1 MSTKPYFLWI
11 VQRQMCYH
19 YDMNNKFT
27 ISFVLI
33 IAVTVLLL
41 PDISKAA
48 IMPFGGRVT
57 LTQPCNNGLLLTV
70 QVPFRGPQQFMWNW
84 GQLPY
89 LMRVVP
95 HPGQLLLGMALSVP
109 VPCTLG
115 TVVKGAGMP
124 ILYHG
129 SSL

>member
-1 MSTKPYFLWI
+1 
-11 VQRQMCYH
+11 
-19 YDMNNKFT
+19 MNNKF
-27 ISFVLI
+27 ILALIILVLI
-33 IAVTVLLL
+33 IAISL
-41 PDISKAA
+41 PVISNAA
-48 IMPFGGRVT
+48 IMPFGGAVT
-57 LTQPCNNGLLLTV
+57 MTQPCNNGLLLTV

-95 HPGQLLLGMALSVP
+95 HPRQYLLGMALSVP